1 MKKNVGSIDKI
12 VRIVIAVI
20 AAYFAWNCQHPV
32 MTIVLWVVSVMM
44 LFTAF
49 MNSCPLY
56 NVLGI
61 NTCNKKKETN
71 S

>member
-12 VRIVIAVI
+12 VRIVIALV
-20 AAYFAWNCQHPV
+20 AAYFAWNCQQPI
-32 MTIVLWVVSVMM
+32 MTIVLWVVAVVM

-56 NVLGI
+56 SVLGV
-61 NTCNKKKETN
+61 NTCGKKKEPN
-71 S
+71 A